1 MALVAFR
8 PGMTLDGI
16 PQGREKKRRLSFE
29 VAFFGLAIAYFIV
42 GIVNSGPAL
51 RPVGQRAVIVFMRV

>member
-1 MALVAFR
+1 MRNV
-8 PGMTLDGI
+8 GSI
-16 PQGREKKRRLSFE
+16 EKDDPRVVFLLLNE
-29 VAFFGLAIAYFIV
+29 DYFIV